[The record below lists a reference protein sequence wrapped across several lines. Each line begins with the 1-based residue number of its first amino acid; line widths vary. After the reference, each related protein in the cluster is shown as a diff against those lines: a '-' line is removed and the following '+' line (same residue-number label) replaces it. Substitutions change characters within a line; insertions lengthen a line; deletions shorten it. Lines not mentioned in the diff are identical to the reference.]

1 MTLTIRVIVIFR
13 LTVTMTKNVSVMFVM
28 SVGDIVAFL
37 IKVIM
42 ILIMIATMM
51 KLLSRHFRH

>member
-1 MTLTIRVIVIFR
+1 
-13 LTVTMTKNVSVMFVM
+13 MFVM

-37 IKVIM
+37 IKVIK

>member
-1 MTLTIRVIVIFR
+1 
-13 LTVTMTKNVSVMFVM
+13 MFVM

-37 IKVIM
+37 IKAIK
-42 ILIMIATMM
+42 ILIMIATTVHMM